1 MDTSRIMK
9 MEDLNLVWS
18 REANESIIKGCV
30 ILWMQWEAASCLC
43 NFAWVKMGKRIVR
56 RRDRLFCFRRYYPSI
71 FLSWKSFFFW
81 QINVPSFCSL
91 HFSHHFAQWPSFDSK
106 TCLMLHK
113 KKKILSISDRASANF
128 RSTPYCVYSPETYE
142 GHWKQLTV
150 RTSRKGHIMAIAYF
164 NPQVSQTHSFR
175 TAVIWFYGLG
185 MLKRNRRIT
194 WCGLPGFAALI
205 LCRLIW

>member
-113 KKKILSISDRASANF
+113 KKNSQYKWPSFCKFQVNSLLRVQPRNLRRAL
-128 RSTPYCVYSPETYE
+128 ETAH
-142 GHWKQLTV
+142 GAHQPQGSHHGNRLLQPSGIPDSQL
-150 RTSRKGHIMAIAYF
+150 
-164 NPQVSQTHSFR
+164 
-175 TAVIWFYGLG
+175 
-185 MLKRNRRIT
+185 
-194 WCGLPGFAALI
+194 
-205 LCRLIW
+205 